1 MAIVSIGE
9 PIIAEH
15 REWFATWHG
24 GEYIEMWRSRE
35 DAETDARGEMVDAG
49 SVDARNTAGDDPGA
63 TREEWEA
70 YVLSE
75 LQAWVRTDAQYY

>member
-1 MAIVSIGE
+1 MAIVNIGD

-15 REWFATWHG
+15 QGWFATWHG

-35 DAETDARGEMVDAG
+35 DAETDARGEGVDG
-49 SVDARNTAGDDPGA
+49 GGVDVLNTTGDDPGA

-70 YVLSE
+70 YVRDE
-75 LQAWVRTDAQYY
+75 LAAWVRTDAQYY